1 MLQYSGHDPCYKQN
15 EVKCQRVGIYVSPD
29 CGNIDL
35 QYAEYE
41 QQISAWT
48 LGRNT
53 CRSITTAKINNITK
67 ITATSFTNG
76 VDASYASFD
85 GRHLHIAIHGY
96 FIAGAAEGTKI
107 SVASAFGDVP
117 FASLPGNVYRDI
129 YLYNSTDNTLVP
141 ASYDNTT
148 ADVII
153 KASVPKDKQ
162 INCEVTFDML

>member
-1 MLQYSGHDPCYKQN
+1 MLQYSGHGPCYKQN
-15 EVKCQRVGIYVSPD
+15 DIKCQRVGISVSPD

-67 ITATSFTNG
+67 ITASNFTNG
-76 VDASYASFD
+76 ADASYASFD

-96 FIAGAAEGTKI
+96 FNAVAPKDTKFSI
-107 SVASAFGDVP
+107 ASAFGDIP
-117 FASLPGNVYRDI
+117 FASLPGNVYRDM
-129 YLYNSTDNTLVP
+129 YLYNSTDNALIP

-148 ADVII
+148 ASVII
-153 KASVPKDKQ
+153 KASVQPAKQ